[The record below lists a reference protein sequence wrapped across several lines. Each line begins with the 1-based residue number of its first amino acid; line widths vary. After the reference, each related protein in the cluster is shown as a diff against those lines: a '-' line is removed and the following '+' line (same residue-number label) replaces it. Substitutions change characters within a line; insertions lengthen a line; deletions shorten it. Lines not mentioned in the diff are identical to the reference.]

1 MPYFCGRLKTSGW
14 LCFADEAIKANHT
27 IVVEFYANDSK
38 TNFVEEMAT
47 MTRGVR
53 VDFSLTIINT
63 NYRLPGA
70 DN

>member
-1 MPYFCGRLKTSGW
+1 MPYFCGRLKTSVGYP
-14 LCFADEAIKANHT
+14 LLMKLSKPMH
-27 IVVEFYANDSK
+27 DSK

-53 VDFSLTIINT
+53 VDFSLMIINT